1 MKNYL
6 LLFILFFLS
15 IFNLNAQLKKNSS
28 PKWVEIVDYNNE
40 PEIDDSDISQG
51 LLALLYDQQINET
64 KKEVFYRYATKIT
77 ENVGV
82 QAGST
87 INISF
92 DPSYQKLE
100 IHEIKIIRNG
110 NTIDKLKIAD
120 FQLIRREMNAEN
132 YIYDGSLSAI
142 LNLSDVRIN
151 DIIDYSFSIKGFN
164 PVHNNHF
171 STYLYLN
178 NYEPIGKLNASII
191 TNKKLNF
198 DYLNTKNQ
206 FKKTKKNNTT
216 FYKISN
222 ENIKPYVFEE
232 NTPLTEI
239 LLATVY
245 VSDYD
250 NWKQVTNWGI
260 NTFKVNDNP
269 SKKLLKK
276 INEIKKENKTEGD
289 KINATLNFIQD
300 EVRYLGL
307 ESGIGAYKPHSPN
320 KVFKQRFG
328 DCKDKSLLMVTMLQK
343 MNIEAYPMLVNTY
356 LGTTIIDLLPAHN
369 LFNHCVVKVKAK
381 DGRDLWYDPTISN
394 QGGNFKKVTFPDYKA
409 GLVLKKGND
418 KFDEITP
425 LYDNSIEVTD
435 TYVIEEI
442 GKGAKLN
449 TVTIYT
455 DSEADVMRTYFQ
467 NNSINS
473 IKKEYETFYA
483 NYFFGIKSTEDPK
496 FEDDLDKNIFKTFET
511 YKIDSIWKPYGNT
524 NEIIT
529 NFYPYSIINT
539 LSMPTKLE
547 RTRPYLITYPATRK
561 HKINVK
567 LPQSWN
573 LKNNYYDIVSNS
585 FYYDYNVV
593 YNNRENL
600 LSISHFL
607 RMQENEV
614 IEREFSEF
622 YNNIKTI
629 DNNLVYSLII
639 PKNGSQLSGATF
651 FNWQKIL
658 GFLIFIGAII
668 LAVFF
673 GRKLYK
679 YDPEPTI
686 ESYYEKNKSI
696 GGWLVLI
703 AIGLFVSPFKIIY
716 EIFILNPTYINGD
729 WLSYLNF
736 SNGFNNFLIGVL
748 IFVELLIN
756 IFAIV
761 IFPILIVLFFK
772 KRSSFP
778 KLYSFVLIGH
788 FIFIVFDT
796 FIASA
801 LLDIEL
807 NEKETFELIRAFIST
822 TLISAYLLM
831 SERSKETFIKRYKEN
846 NEILDL
852 NE

>member
-1 MKNYL
+1 MKNYV
-6 LLFILFFLS
+6 LFLFFFPIS
-15 IFNLNAQLKKNSS
+15 ILNAQLKKSNF
-28 PKWVEIVDYNNE
+28 PKWVEIINYNNL
-40 PEIDDSDISQG
+40 PTIDESDISQG
-51 LLALLYDQQINET
+51 LLALLFDQQINET

-100 IHEIKIIRNG
+100 IHEIKIKRNG
-110 NTIDKLKIAD
+110 KIIDKLKIAD

-151 DIIDYSFSIKGFN
+151 DIIDYSFTIKGFN
-164 PVHNNHF
+164 HVHNNHF

-178 NYEPIGKLNASII
+178 SYEPIGKLNTSII
-191 TNKKLNF
+191 TSKELNF
-198 DYLNTKNQ
+198 EYLNTKKQ
-206 FKKTKKNNTT
+206 FKKSKKNNTN

-222 ENIKPYVFEE
+222 KNIKPYVLEE

-239 LLATVY
+239 ILSTVY
-245 VSDYD
+245 ISDYD
-250 NWKQVTNWGI
+250 NWKQVTDWGV

-276 INEIKKENKTEGD
+276 INEIKKENNTEGQ

-320 KVFKQRFG
+320 KVFNQRFG
-328 DCKDKSLLMVTMLQK
+328 DCKDKSLLMVTMLKK

-356 LGTTIIDLLPAHN
+356 LGKKIIDLLPGHN
-369 LFNHCVVKVKAK
+369 LFDHCVVKVKAK
-381 DGRDLWYDPTISN
+381 NGRDLWYDPTISN
-394 QGGNFKKVTFPDYKA
+394 QGGDFTKVTFPDYKA

-418 KFDEITP
+418 KFDEIDP
-425 LYDNSIEVTD
+425 QYDNSIEVTD
-435 TYVIEEI
+435 NYVIEEV

-449 TVTIYT
+449 TVTVYT
-455 DSEADVMRTYFQ
+455 DSEADLMRTYFQ

-473 IKKEYETFYA
+473 IKKKYETFYA
-483 NYFFGIKSTEDPK
+483 NYFFGIKSLENPK
-496 FEDDLDKNIFKTFET
+496 FEDDIDKNIFKTFET
-511 YKIDSIWKPYGNT
+511 YKIDSIWKPYGDNNT
-524 NEIIT
+524 IIT

-561 HKINVK
+561 HKINVN
-567 LPQSWN
+567 LPQSWS
-573 LKNNYYDIVSNS
+573 LKNEYFDIVSNS
-585 FYYDYNVV
+585 FYYDYDVV
-593 YNNRENL
+593 YNDRENHL
-600 LSISHFL
+600 AISHFL

-614 IEREFSEF
+614 TENEFTEF
-622 YNNIKTI
+622 YNNITKI
-629 DNNLVYSLII
+629 DNNLVYGLTI
-639 PKNGSQLSGATF
+639 PKNGSQLSGNSS
-651 FNWQKIL
+651 FNWQRIL

-668 LAVFF
+668 LAVFV
-673 GRKLYK
+673 GKKLYK
-679 YDPEPTI
+679 YDPEPII
-686 ESYYEKNKSI
+686 ESYYENNKII
-696 GGWLVLI
+696 GGWLILI
-703 AIGLFVSPFKIIY
+703 AIGLFISPFRVVY

-736 SNGFNNFLIGVL
+736 SNGFNNFLIGVV
-748 IFVELLIN
+748 IFFELLVNVFI
-756 IFAIV
+756 II
-761 IFPILIVLFFK
+761 IFPILIMLFFK
-772 KRSSFP
+772 KRSNFS
-778 KLYSFVLIGH
+778 KLYSFILIGH

-801 LLDIEL
+801 LIDVEL
-807 NEKETFELIRAFIST
+807 NEKETTELIRAFIST

-831 SERSKETFIKRYKEN
+831 SERSKETFVKRYKGGN
-846 NEILDL
+846 GILNL
-852 NE
+852 EE